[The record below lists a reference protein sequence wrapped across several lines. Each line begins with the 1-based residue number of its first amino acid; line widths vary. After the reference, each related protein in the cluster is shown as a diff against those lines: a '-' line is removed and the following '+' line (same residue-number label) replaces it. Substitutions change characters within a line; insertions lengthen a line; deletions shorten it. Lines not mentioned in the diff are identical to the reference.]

1 MAGMDTVALR
11 VRITPTTGQIW
22 ITGGKLYA
30 SLWIMNMVLKGSDF
44 LLLFLVFWVIS
55 DLFLSIK

>member
-30 SLWIMNMVLKGSDF
+30 SLWIMNMVLKGFDF
-44 LLLFLVFWVIS
+44 FIVIS
-55 DLFLSIK
+55 SVLGYF